1 MTLSSTGVESVDVR
15 WWFVLWFSGQEN
27 TKTDIAHRL
36 ALTRSQRGDQP
47 SATHPHFWQT
57 CLFTIFPIISTTNRG
72 SQFYGPQT
80 KILDGWTK
88 RCVCVFE
95 WVFKSVLAQNEYSHP
110 WKVFKKA
117 HATLC
122 SVFQNLRLGSIKL
135 LWKYV
140 SECLLRPS
148 KIFVWV
154 GDQKRRLQKNIACY
168 YLLYHLAALL
178 M

>member
-1 MTLSSTGVESVDVR
+1 MLAQREYSHHWKVFKNAHATLCSVFQNLRLGSMNLERPCCTIERKPAVA
-15 WWFVLWFSGQEN
+15 SQELRN
-27 TKTDIAHRL
+27 FAPATWL
-36 ALTRSQRGDQP
+36 MNWNQP

-122 SVFQNLRLGSIKL
+122 SVFQNLRLGSINFG
-135 LWKYV
+135 
-140 SECLLRPS
+140 
-148 KIFVWV
+148 KIVKRQV
-154 GDQKRRLQKNIACY
+154 CQKWG
-168 YLLYHLAALL
+168 
-178 M
+178 